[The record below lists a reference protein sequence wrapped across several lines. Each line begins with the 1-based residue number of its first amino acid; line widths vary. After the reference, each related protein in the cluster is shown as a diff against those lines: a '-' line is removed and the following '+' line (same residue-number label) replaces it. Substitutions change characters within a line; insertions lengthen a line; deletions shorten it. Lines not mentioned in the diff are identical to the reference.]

1 MPRRQRPAALTYHG
15 LREAPDTAAVTAQ
28 ARAAFLAA
36 HPDLKLQPL
45 VIVIAAYNEEDNI
58 GTVLDEVPLQI
69 ADVRVSL
76 LVIDDGSTDDTTG
89 VAERHGA
96 LVCTLRA
103 NRGHGVAL
111 RLGYRI
117 AREGGAQYIA
127 TLDADGQWD
136 PADLPG
142 MVRLLESGDADF
154 VIGSRQLGK
163 TENTEA
169 LLRNT
174 GVRFFARV
182 VSRLTHTQLTDTSSG
197 LRLMRAGLTGTVTQT
212 QPQYQTSELLIGALL
227 QGYRVAEV
235 PTVMRRRLS
244 GTSRKGHN
252 VAYGLRYSR
261 VIAETYLRERRNRR
275 RMPSARRTAESEPV
289 GRAGPNEGP
298 SPVRQ
303 QG

>member
-1 MPRRQRPAALTYHG
+1 MPRRHQPADVAYHG
-15 LREAPDTAAVTAQ
+15 LREAPDTGAVTAA
-28 ARAAFLAA
+28 AREAFVAA
-36 HPDLKLQPL
+36 HPDFKLQPL
-45 VIVIAAYNEEDNI
+45 VIVIAAYNEAANI
-58 GTVLDEVPLQI
+58 GSVLDEIPLQI

-76 LVIDDGSTDDTTG
+76 LVIDDGSTDDTAE
-89 VAERHGA
+89 VAQRHGA
-96 LVCTLRA
+96 LVCRLKA

-127 TLDADGQWD
+127 TLDGDGQWD
-136 PADLPG
+136 PADLPA
-142 MVRLLESGDADF
+142 MVALLESDAADF
-154 VIGSRQLGK
+154 VLGSRQLGQ

-174 GVRFFARV
+174 GVKVFAQV
-182 VSRLTHTQLTDTSSG
+182 ISRLTHTHLTDTSSG

-252 VAYGLRYSR
+252 VLYGLRYAS
-261 VIAETYLRERRNRR
+261 VIAYTYQRERRA
-275 RMPSARRTAESEPV
+275 ARKRPAARS
-289 GRAGPNEGP
+289 
-298 SPVRQ
+298 
-303 QG
+303 